1 MLATTE
7 PGGVAPTPT
16 KGAVVPADYVVKSVA
31 VDLDGVTYQSGDTFT
46 AELTRAQRWLV
57 KDGHIAKVDPDPS
70 DGDPSDPDPSDPD
83 PSSGDDPD
91 PSDGDPSDGDP
102 SDGDGGDR

>member
-70 DGDPSDPDPSDPD
+70 DGDPSD
-83 PSSGDDPD
+83 GD
-91 PSDGDPSDGDP
+91 GVGVG
-102 SDGDGGDR
+102 DGDGGDR

>member
-16 KGAVVPADYVVKSVA
+16 KGAVVPADYVVQSVA

-46 AELTRAQRWLV
+46 AELTRGQRWLV
-57 KDGHIAKVDPDPS
+57 KDGHIAKTDPGDGDS
-70 DGDPSDPDPSDPD
+70 DGDGADAGPDP
-83 PSSGDDPD
+83 GADD
-91 PSDGDPSDGDP
+91 G
-102 SDGDGGDR
+102 DGDGGDR